1 MEYEENLEHILTFL
15 TKVQSNFDFG
25 DDLKKIQTLSH
36 ELQNIKTNLPTKEK
50 LDELQKIENDLEI
63 KYESLY
69 DLSNLF
75 DPLYIKVSRKIHNEF
90 VKKLRENNRKKR
102 GID

>member
-1 MEYEENLEHILTFL
+1 MEFKEDLEHILTFL

-25 DDLKKIQTLSH
+25 ADLEKIQYLTN
-36 ELQNIKTNLPTKEK
+36 ELEKIKTNLPTKEK

-63 KYESLY
+63 KYETLY
-69 DLSNLF
+69 ELGNLF

-90 VKKLRENNRKKR
+90 VKRLRENNRKKR